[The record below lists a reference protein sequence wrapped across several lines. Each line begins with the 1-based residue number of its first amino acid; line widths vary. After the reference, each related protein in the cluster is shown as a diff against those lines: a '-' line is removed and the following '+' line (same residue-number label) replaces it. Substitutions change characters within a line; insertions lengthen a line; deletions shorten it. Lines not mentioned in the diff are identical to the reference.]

1 MSDAGFSKTF
11 TQLTRIHDPS
21 IVFND
26 WMSYCIDQF
35 LINPDAKY
43 FPFDNYTEDE
53 YKLFW
58 KLFESWIHSMHE
70 VLETREWYDL
80 LGVYYEENVKS
91 KSKASDMGQ
100 FFTPHDI
107 VDLMLEL
114 TINDDGA
121 GTCYDPCGGS
131 GRFLLA
137 YHVKYPEALC
147 FCHDLD
153 EFACKMSVLNFLI
166 HGVKGSVCRYNGLT
180 GEFYCGWKVNEF
192 MFSIME
198 VDSMMESMCF
208 IGEDYPGL
216 RVDKINEGV
225 VSVKEDNNCVVV
237 GQASLED
244 YL

>member
-1 MSDAGFSKTF
+1 MNKEYDFNRAFKELS
-11 TQLTRIHDPS
+11 RIHDTS

-26 WMSYCIDQF
+26 WLSFSIDQF
-35 LINPDAKY
+35 LINPDKKY
-43 FPFDNYTEDE
+43 FLHENYTEKE
-53 YKLFW
+53 YQIFWRLFQ
-58 KLFESWIHSMHE
+58 SWIYEMDKA
-70 VLETREWYDL
+70 LETHEWYDL

-91 KSKASDMGQ
+91 SSKASDMGQ
-100 FFTPHDI
+100 FFTPHDV

-114 TINDDGA
+114 TIKDNA

-137 YHVKYPEALC
+137 YHVKHPSDLC

-153 EFACKMSVLNFLI
+153 ETACKMAVLNFLI
-166 HGVKGSVCRYNGLT
+166 HGVKGGVCRYNCLT
-180 GEFYCGWKVNEF
+180 GEFYNAWKINEVPF
-192 MFSIME
+192 CIME
-198 VDSMMESMCF
+198 VDSMMESMVF
-208 IGEDYPGL
+208 IGEDYPCL

-225 VSVKEDNNCVVV
+225 VSVKEDCVVV